1 MKKVEI
7 PNIDINALIVNGVG
21 KRKARNELIA
31 AFEEI
36 GFAVLVGHGIEK
48 KRLSEMRELLIRVL
62 VSQILLKKG
71 YQFRKAIIGVI
82 YHLDF
87 SHLMKKKFLKKQK
100 MIFTRVSNCI
110 GNAPRNIL

>member
-21 KRKARNELIA
+21 KRKARDELIA

-48 KRLSEMRELLIRVL
+48 KRLSGMRELLIRV
-62 VSQILLKKG
+62 
-71 YQFRKAIIGVI
+71 
-82 YHLDF
+82 F
-87 SHLMKKKFLKKQK
+87 SVPDSVKE
-100 MIFTRVSNCI
+100 
-110 GNAPRNIL
+110 G